1 MDDVLYSLKMAAD
14 AKASPNTAS
23 YFTGVTVKQTGAHA
37 RAMLTFTPAPTP
49 SPRPHSQPSHP
60 GGHQPTN

>member
-49 SPRPHSQPSHP
+49 SP
-60 GGHQPTN
+60 PTQGATNLPIRSDSRS